1 MRSEYHGI
9 PPATVA
15 PAHIGGRADAQQY
28 PTNIARRLVVILIAS
43 LLLFPTVIWG
53 AEDELAPGPIGSPDG
68 VWRGQLHWIPMLDAL
83 GNRHLLYARICRP
96 LGDMPSRFVV
106 IAHGTF
112 PNNRDAVPGRCE
124 AETARWFLDR
134 SFIVVMALRRGYGA
148 TGGSWAEGIYHRPGD
163 DYLRPGIETA
173 RDIAATVDYAAAL
186 PFARPDTGVVIG
198 QSGGGWGA
206 IAYNSLPHPRVTALI
221 SMAGGRGQE
230 VTKNGLSGVWR
241 SDLLVEAATQFG
253 RTATTPMLWVYSE
266 NDRFFSPAIAASLYD
281 AFTRSG
287 GQAEFKEVAPYGRDG
302 HGLFFGPGGSR
313 IWGPPVASY
322 LMLPETTAAQT
333 ATVIP
338 NQQIILWDAVIAGNV
353 TTANASIKAGA
364 DVNGLDTRANVAGP
378 NGRRPL
384 NYAAIRNDTAMIT
397 TLLNAGANIN
407 LANQSGFT
415 PLHHAGEAGSKEAA
429 TLLIAKGA
437 NLTLRNMHDQ
447 TAEQTA
453 RASHHPDVAEIL
465 RQAMTSPK

>member
-1 MRSEYHGI
+1 MFM
-9 PPATVA
+9 TVNCWA
-15 PAHIGGRADAQQY
+15 EAQ
-28 PTNIARRLVVILIAS
+28 P
-43 LLLFPTVIWG
+43 
-53 AEDELAPGPIGSPDG
+53 APGPAGSPEG
-68 VWRGQLHWIPMLDAL
+68 PWREQLHWIPMTDAA
-83 GNRHLLYARICRP
+83 GGQHLLQARICRP
-96 LGDMPSRFVV
+96 PGDTPARVVV

-124 AETARWFLDR
+124 AETTRWFLDR
-134 SFIVVMALRRGYGA
+134 NFIVVMALRRGYGA
-148 TGGSWAEGIYHRPGD
+148 TGGPWVEGLFHRPGD
-163 DYLRPGIETA
+163 DYARSGLETA

-241 SDLLVEAATQFG
+241 PDLLAEAAAQFG

-266 NDRFFSPAIAASLYD
+266 NDRFISPAIAASLYD

-287 GQAEFKEVAPYGRDG
+287 GQAEFKQVAPYGSDG
-302 HGLFFGPGGSR
+302 HRLFFGPGGSL
-313 IWGPPVASY
+313 IWGPLVASH
-322 LMLPETTAAQT
+322 LMVPETTTAQT

-338 NQQIILWDAVIAGNV
+338 DQQIILWDAVIAGNV
-353 TTANASIKAGA
+353 PTATAAIKAGA
-364 DVNGLDTRANVAGP
+364 AVNGLDIRANRAGP

-384 NYAAIRNDTAMIT
+384 NYAAIQNDTAMIT
-397 TLLNAGANIN
+397 MLLDAGADIN
-407 LANQSGFT
+407 LTNRSGFT
-415 PLHHAGEAGSKEAA
+415 PLHHAAEAGSKEAA

-437 NLTLRNMHDQ
+437 DFALRTKDGR
-447 TAEQTA
+447 TAEQIA
-453 RASHHPDVAEIL
+453 EASRYPDVTEIL
-465 RQAMTSPK
+465 HQAMKRPK

>member
-9 PPATVA
+9 PPANVA
-15 PAHIGGRADAQQY
+15 PAHTGSRADAQRY
-28 PTNIARRLVVILIAS
+28 PTNIARRFMVILMAS

-53 AEDELAPGPIGSPDG
+53 AEDEWAPGPIGSPDG
-68 VWRGQLHWIPMLDAL
+68 VRRGQLYWIPMLDAL

-124 AETARWFLDR
+124 AETTRWFLDR
-134 SFIVVMALRRGYGA
+134 NFIVVMALRRGYGA
-148 TGGSWAEGIYHRPGD
+148 TGGPWVEGIYHRPGD
-163 DYLRPGIETA
+163 DYLRPGLETA
-173 RDIAATVDYAAAL
+173 RDIAATVDYAAVL

-198 QSGGGWGA
+198 HSGGGWGA

-241 SDLLVEAATQFG
+241 PDLLVEAAAQFG

-266 NDRFFSPAIAASLYD
+266 NDRFISPSIAASLYD
-281 AFTRSG
+281 AFTRNG
-287 GQAEFKEVAPYGRDG
+287 GQAEFKQVAPYGSDG
-302 HGLFFGPGGSR
+302 HRLFFGPCGSR

-322 LMLPETTAAQT
+322 LMVPETTAAQT

-338 NQQIILWDAVIAGNV
+338 SQQIVLWDAVIACNV
-353 TTANASIKAGA
+353 PTAAAAIKAGA
-364 DVNGLDTRANVAGP
+364 DVNGLDIRANVAGP

-384 NYAAIRNDTAMIT
+384 NYAAVQNDTAMIT
-397 TLLNAGANIN
+397 MLLDAGADIN
-407 LANQSGFT
+407 LTNRSGFT
-415 PLHHAGEAGSKEAA
+415 PLHHAAEAGSKEAA
-429 TLLIAKGA
+429 TLLIAKEA
-437 NLTLRNMHDQ
+437 NFALRNKDGR
-447 TAEQTA
+447 TAEQIA
-453 RASHHPDVAEIL
+453 EASRHPDITEIL
-465 RQAMTSPK
+465 HQAMKRPK